1 MNLHELIDR
10 LHKEHTL
17 TKEEF
22 ITLIKERNEE
32 SASYLAS
39 LAREEAVNIYGNGV
53 FPRGLVEFTN
63 YCKNNCY
70 YCGIRSGN
78 THVHRYRLTKEEIL
92 SCCET
97 GYELGFRTF
106 VLQGGE
112 DPYYTTARL
121 SDVVHT
127 IRTTYP
133 DCAITLSTG
142 EATKEEY
149 QQLFDAGANRFL
161 LRHETYNTE
170 HYQKLHPAQLS
181 AAHRQQCLWDLKE
194 IGYQVG
200 TGFMVGSPWQTSEHL
215 AEDLLFLKELN
226 PQMVGIGP
234 FIPHH
239 DTPFAGQK
247 AGTLELTLFLLG
259 LIRLMLPG
267 VLLPATTALGTIAE
281 NGRELGIL
289 SGANVVMPNLSPKR
303 VRGDYLLYDN
313 KISTD
318 AEAAECRRELE
329 QHMQSIGYQ
338 VVTARGDS
346 LNITP

>member
-1 MNLHELIDR
+1 MMDPCLYTFIDK
-10 LHKEHTL
+10 LEAEHTL
-17 TKEEF
+17 Y
-22 ITLIKERNEE
+22 
-32 SASYLAS
+32 ASEWQQLLDGYTPRLAAYLFEKS
-39 LAREEAVNIYGNGV
+39 RRARIQFYGHDV
-53 FPRGLVEFTN
+53 YIRGLIEFTN
-63 YCKNNCY
+63 YCRNNCY

-181 AAHRQQCLWDLKE
+181 AAHRQQCLWDLSGWNRIYGRISLADE
-194 IGYQVG
+194 R
-200 TGFMVGSPWQTSEHL
+200 TSGRRSVVSQR
-215 AEDLLFLKELN
+215 AESSDGRDR
-226 PQMVGIGP
+226 PIYS
-234 FIPHH
+234 
-239 DTPFAGQK
+239 TP
-247 AGTLELTLFLLG
+247 
-259 LIRLMLPG
+259 
-267 VLLPATTALGTIAE
+267 
-281 NGRELGIL
+281 
-289 SGANVVMPNLSPKR
+289 
-303 VRGDYLLYDN
+303 
-313 KISTD
+313 
-318 AEAAECRRELE
+318 
-329 QHMQSIGYQ
+329 
-338 VVTARGDS
+338 
-346 LNITP
+346 

>member
-1 MNLHELIDR
+1 MMDPCLYTFIDK
-10 LHKEHTL
+10 LEAEHTL
-17 TKEEF
+17 Y
-22 ITLIKERNEE
+22 
-32 SASYLAS
+32 ASEWQQLLDGYTPRLAAYLFEKS
-39 LAREEAVNIYGNGV
+39 RRARIQFYGHDV
-53 FPRGLVEFTN
+53 YIRGLIEFTN
-63 YCKNNCY
+63 YCRNNCY

-226 PQMVGIGP
+226 PQMVGI
-234 FIPHH
+234 
-239 DTPFAGQK
+239 
-247 AGTLELTLFLLG
+247 LS
-259 LIRLMLPG
+259 LIH
-267 VLLPATTALGTIAE
+267 I
-281 NGRELGIL
+281 
-289 SGANVVMPNLSPKR
+289 
-303 VRGDYLLYDN
+303 
-313 KISTD
+313 
-318 AEAAECRRELE
+318 
-329 QHMQSIGYQ
+329 
-338 VVTARGDS
+338 
-346 LNITP
+346 

>member
-1 MNLHELIDR
+1 MMDPCLYTFIDK
-10 LHKEHTL
+10 LEAEHTL
-17 TKEEF
+17 Y
-22 ITLIKERNEE
+22 
-32 SASYLAS
+32 ASEWQQLLDGYTPRLAAYLFEKS
-39 LAREEAVNIYGNGV
+39 RRARIQFYGHDV
-53 FPRGLVEFTN
+53 YIRGLIEFTN
-63 YCKNNCY
+63 YCRNNCY

-170 HYQKLHPAQLS
+170 RNAS
-181 AAHRQQCLWDLKE
+181 
-194 IGYQVG
+194 
-200 TGFMVGSPWQTSEHL
+200 
-215 AEDLLFLKELN
+215 
-226 PQMVGIGP
+226 GI
-234 FIPHH
+234 
-239 DTPFAGQK
+239 
-247 AGTLELTLFLLG
+247 
-259 LIRLMLPG
+259 
-267 VLLPATTALGTIAE
+267 
-281 NGRELGIL
+281 
-289 SGANVVMPNLSPKR
+289 
-303 VRGDYLLYDN
+303 
-313 KISTD
+313 
-318 AEAAECRRELE
+318 
-329 QHMQSIGYQ
+329 
-338 VVTARGDS
+338 
-346 LNITP
+346 

>member
-1 MNLHELIDR
+1 MMDPCLYTFIDK
-10 LHKEHTL
+10 LEAEHTL
-17 TKEEF
+17 Y
-22 ITLIKERNEE
+22 
-32 SASYLAS
+32 ASEWQQLLDGYTPRLAAYLFEKS
-39 LAREEAVNIYGNGV
+39 RRARIQFYGHDV
-53 FPRGLVEFTN
+53 YIRGLIEFTN
-63 YCKNNCY
+63 YCRNNCY

-112 DPYYTTARL
+112 DPYYATARL

-181 AAHRQQCLWDLKE
+181 AAHRQQ
-194 IGYQVG
+194 
-200 TGFMVGSPWQTSEHL
+200 
-215 AEDLLFLKELN
+215 
-226 PQMVGIGP
+226 
-234 FIPHH
+234 
-239 DTPFAGQK
+239 
-247 AGTLELTLFLLG
+247 
-259 LIRLMLPG
+259 
-267 VLLPATTALGTIAE
+267 
-281 NGRELGIL
+281 
-289 SGANVVMPNLSPKR
+289 
-303 VRGDYLLYDN
+303 
-313 KISTD
+313 
-318 AEAAECRRELE
+318 
-329 QHMQSIGYQ
+329 
-338 VVTARGDS
+338 
-346 LNITP
+346 

>member
-10 LHKEHTL
+10 LHKKHTL

-318 AEAAECRRELE
+318 AAAAECRRELE

>member
-1 MNLHELIDR
+1 MMDPCLYTFIDK
-10 LHKEHTL
+10 LEAEHTL
-17 TKEEF
+17 Y
-22 ITLIKERNEE
+22 
-32 SASYLAS
+32 ASEWQQLLDGYTPGLPHIC
-39 LAREEAVNIYGNGV
+39 LKNHDARGFNSTDMMSISGDFNLKFYK
-53 FPRGLVEFTN
+53 LLQ
-63 YCKNNCY
+63 NNCY

-247 AGTLELTLFLLG
+247 AGTLELTLSFW
-259 LIRLMLPG
+259 
-267 VLLPATTALGTIAE
+267 
-281 NGRELGIL
+281 
-289 SGANVVMPNLSPKR
+289 
-303 VRGDYLLYDN
+303 
-313 KISTD
+313 
-318 AEAAECRRELE
+318 
-329 QHMQSIGYQ
+329 
-338 VVTARGDS
+338 DS
-346 LNITP
+346 SV